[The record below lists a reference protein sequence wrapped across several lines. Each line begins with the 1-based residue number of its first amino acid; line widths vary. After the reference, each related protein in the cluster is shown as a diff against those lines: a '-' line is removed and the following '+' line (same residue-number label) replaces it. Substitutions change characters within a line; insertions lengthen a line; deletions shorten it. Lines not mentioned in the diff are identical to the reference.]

1 MSSIVI
7 KGDTSGQIEIAAP
20 AVAGST
26 TLTLPTGSANIL
38 TSEST
43 LSSSKLS
50 GALPALDGSA
60 LTGVSA
66 GKVLQVLQAVK
77 TDAFSTTSTS
87 LVDVSGLSVNI
98 TPSSTSSKIL
108 VHVDLFLSAS
118 FFIGQAQLVRGTTQI
133 YKADTAGNRPT
144 NSITFSQNPSNDG
157 ISQRSSIMYL
167 DSPATTSQVTYKV
180 QASTRIDGQSGGVF
194 YINRTTQDRDTIG
207 YDARGVSS
215 ITVMEIAG

>member
-7 KGDTSGQIEIAAP
+7 KGNTSGQVEIAAP
-20 AVAGST
+20 DVAGST
-26 TLTLPTGSANIL
+26 TLTLPTGSATVL
-38 TSEST
+38 TDAT
-43 LSSSKLS
+43 
-50 GALPALDGSA
+50 P
-60 LTGVSA
+60 V

-77 TDAFSTTSTS
+77 SDAFSTTSTS
-87 LVDVSGLSVNI
+87 LVDVSGLSVSI

-108 VHVDLFLSAS
+108 VHVDLFLTAS
-118 FFIGQAQLVRGTTQI
+118 YFIGQAQLVRGTTQI

-167 DSPATTSQVTYKV
+167 DSPSTTSATTYKV
-180 QASTRIDGQSGGVF
+180 QASTRIDGQGSGVF
-194 YINRTTQDRDTIG
+194 YINRTTQDRDTVG